1 MVTGTTVVDDADVI
15 VEYVTGQ
22 VVVVTVWIEDF
33 ALTKC
38 SLQGLGANL
47 GQLTDTDVVYT
58 GSVDVS
64 VGIVSVVGTVV
75 GTVVTEVLVTGT
87 TVV

>member
-1 MVTGTTVVDDADVI
+1 MEHQAGYSQSG
-15 VEYVTGQ
+15 E
-22 VVVVTVWIEDF
+22 
-33 ALTKC
+33 K
-38 SLQGLGANL
+38 LGP
-47 GQLTDTDVVYT
+47 LTDTDVVYT
-58 GSVDVS
+58 GTVDVF